1 MMPAKLAMRL
11 KLPAW
16 TKFVH
21 TADTIM
27 AKVRSLVPDMIS
39 LSSDG
44 LLWMMMN
51 EGIRNDDVVRIIVD
65 FIIAAG
71 DTVRFSIH

>member
-1 MMPAKLAMRL
+1 
-11 KLPAW
+11 
-16 TKFVH
+16 
-21 TADTIM
+21 M

-39 LSSDG
+39 LSNDG